1 LQPITSFLNGL
12 ECILE
17 VITSWEP
24 THRSGTGRSH
34 AASSSADSS
43 DLNSSSASFLARAR
57 SNLNAIKKCV
67 MGMKGTTS
75 FMTMTINRCLDYTK
89 TNAGVRLVPKLET
102 VYLKALLEMP
112 IKMMRELMVNRQ
124 IVLDTPGVDIC
135 THIITDKQWLLENL
149 LCLLSNAVKYSLK
162 GSIEASV
169 ILLRADYT
177 DTGKAGTET
186 PLTPRGESREHVTG
200 EYLRFE
206 VQDAGIGLSDEAMQ
220 TLFNPFKQ
228 AQRMAGGTGLGLF
241 SLAKRVEALRGQYG
255 VCKRPDGGQGS
266 VFWFS
271 VPYRPDALTAAL
283 NSESSAASST
293 VISLSDESALDIQDT
308 LEIGALTTS
317 SLEHHNHPHLHHHQ
331 VSTAGGGTT
340 SHPEHDGPPKYNV
353 LVVDDAPLIVRMT
366 TMLLSRKGHRVTTA
380 VNGAEALERIVEGY
394 AAEEEVLSCLP
405 VLYYYQSTYE
415 RRCAVPGLALRRGA
429 DGPADAD
436 HGRATG
442 DAAGARRGGSAAG
455 CGVGGQ
461 G

>member
-1 LQPITSFLNGL
+1 VVS
-12 ECILE
+12 
-17 VITSWEP
+17 SWEP
-24 THRSGTGRSH
+24 HHCAGKSH
-34 AASSSADSS
+34 TASSSADSS
-43 DLNSSSASFLARAR
+43 DLYSNSASFLARAR

-75 FMTMTINRCLDYTK
+75 FMTMTINRCLDYKK

-112 IKMMRELMVNRQ
+112 IKMMRELMVNRE

-135 THIITDKQWLLENL
+135 THVITDKQWLLENL
-149 LCLLSNAVKYSLK
+149 LCLLSNALKYSLK
-162 GSIEASV
+162 GSVEVSV
-169 ILLRADYT
+169 ILLRPDYADT
-177 DTGKAGTET
+177 AMAGAET
-186 PLTPRGESREHVTG
+186 LVSPRGESEHVTG

-241 SLAKRVEALRGQYG
+241 SLAKRVEALRGQHG

-293 VISLSDESALDIQDT
+293 IISLSDESALDIQDT

-317 SLEHHNHPHLHHHQ
+317 SLEHHNHPHLHHRHGNT
-331 VSTAGGGTT
+331 VGGGTA
-340 SHPEHDGPPKYNV
+340 SHPEHVGPPKYNV

-405 VLYYYQSTYE
+405 VLYYSQSAYE
-415 RRCAVPGLALRRGA
+415 RRCAVPGPALRRGA